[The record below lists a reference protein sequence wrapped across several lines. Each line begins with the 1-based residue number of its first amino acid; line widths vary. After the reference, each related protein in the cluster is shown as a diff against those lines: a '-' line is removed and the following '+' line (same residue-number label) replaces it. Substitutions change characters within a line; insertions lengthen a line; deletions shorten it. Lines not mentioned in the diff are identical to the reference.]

1 MITCSY
7 LSYSACDKP
16 KYIFLLGNNMAL
28 GFIWRIKELF
38 VFSLANVLC
47 K

>member
-1 MITCSY
+1 MIIHSWPSY
-7 LSYSACDKP
+7 PACDKP
-16 KYIFLLGNNMAL
+16 KYIFFLGNSMAL
-28 GFIWRIKELF
+28 DFIWRIKELF